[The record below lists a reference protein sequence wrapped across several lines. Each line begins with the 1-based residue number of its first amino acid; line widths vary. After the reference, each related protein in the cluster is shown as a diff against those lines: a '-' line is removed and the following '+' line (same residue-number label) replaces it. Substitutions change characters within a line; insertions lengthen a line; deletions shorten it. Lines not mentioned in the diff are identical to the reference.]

1 VKAPAVA
8 TAAAAAAAAA
18 ATAAAAAAG
27 KKAGPAAGAPG
38 RVTERATIP
47 LNWTVMA
54 FPLRAAPLAP
64 PHGHGPLLRP
74 RRDGAVGEAV
84 GAAAFPA

>member
-1 VKAPAVA
+1 MA

-18 ATAAAAAAG
+18 VAAAAAAAG

-47 LNWTVMA
+47 LNRTVMA
-54 FPLRAAPLAP
+54 FPLKAAPLAP
-64 PHGHGPLLRP
+64 SHGQEPVLRP